1 MSHQSDCILFL
12 PIYCDGGLGLFP
24 LQLFKKPVVL
34 MFFFFSLEKGDLRI
48 KTEAL
53 KRVIQQI
60 LNGEKMPSLLMVI
73 IKFLM
78 PLDDHTIKKLL
89 LIFWEIVPKTGQDGK
104 LLQEMILVC
113 DAYRKVRVFITGRY
127 YNCAFKIYSKC
138 FLALQSQCSAH
149 SKAVLGDSLITGII
163 ALSLSVVT

>member
-1 MSHQSDCILFL
+1 
-12 PIYCDGGLGLFP
+12 
-24 LQLFKKPVVL
+24 
-34 MFFFFSLEKGDLRI
+34 
-48 KTEAL
+48 
-53 KRVIQQI
+53 
-60 LNGEKMPSLLMVI
+60 MVI

-113 DAYRKVRVFITGRY
+113 DAYRKVRVFITRRY

-138 FLALQSQCSAH
+138 FFSTTVAMQCLFQSSPWWFVDYWYYCTITLCGDIIHSSSKNLLVISHFNLKTHGARSFSVAALTPWNTLPSNIMYSSSVFVVLVKRFWTLGMLALY
-149 SKAVLGDSLITGII
+149 KYIF
-163 ALSLSVVT
+163 